1 MNAMPAAIFLAIRK
15 RFHLTD
21 TQKVFWT
28 WMSLGGLAFIGLLAI
43 SPSSTAV
50 DRVAL
55 YWIPLQLFVFSR
67 LPAAMANNNG
77 AQMTWVFGVLMY
89 SLTVQFV
96 WLFYADNNWAWLP
109 YQFYPWVW
117 LWQ

>member
-1 MNAMPAAIFLAIRK
+1 MRK
-15 RFHLTD
+15 RFEMVSE
-21 TQKVFWT
+21 QRSFWT
-28 WMSLGGLAFIGLLAI
+28 WLAWGALAFIVLLNI

-55 YWIPLQLFVFSR
+55 YWIPLQLYVLSR
-67 LPAAMANNNG
+67 VPDAFGRPG
-77 AQMTWVFGVLMY
+77 ARNAVWIYVVVVY
-89 SLTVQFV
+89 SATVQFV
-96 WLFYADNNWAWLP
+96 WLFFATHSGYWLP